1 VNKGAATRP
10 PIVNRK
16 LKEAIMTE
24 DIQRHITLLKA
35 SARAA
40 KNITTI
46 LDPYELLQRTV
57 DIICDEFGFYYAGV
71 FFLDDEKEYAVLKA
85 GRGEAGREMVHAEHK
100 LAVGGNSMIGA
111 SIADRKGRIALDVGA
126 EAVFFENPH
135 LPKTRSEMALPLIM
149 GEEVI
154 GALTVQSTEEAAFHD
169 EDIAALQTMADQLA
183 IAIQNSNLHRQAER
197 RSRLLKAANRVGKE
211 VTSILDLEKLLPQ
224 TVNIICE
231 SYGLYYAGVFLVDE
245 ANEYALLRAGYGKA
259 GKAMVADG
267 HKLKIGTDSMIGA
280 CIAMSEA
287 RIALDVGEEHVHFKN
302 PYLPHTRSEM
312 ALPLI
317 YGNKVL
323 GAVTIQSSEE
333 RAFSEDDITTLLT
346 MAEHL
351 AIAINNAHLIDELK
365 DAHNEILRN
374 KVFEALTTAST
385 EAIHWIGNKAL
396 PISLTVARLREEIVT
411 GKVDLDSLKEDLN
424 MIAESAAQITQV
436 KEQLIGAVREQKP
449 RSVLFADVLQTA
461 AHQRGIAEKMLK
473 VSIEPGAAFVIA
485 DSTQLARALGN
496 ILQNAAEAGA
506 KSVKVTVHLS
516 EERGALEIDIEDDGA
531 GMDEDV
537 LKKIWSPFFTTRGVE
552 HHGLG
557 LPASLHVI
565 SQAQGRIDLVSKI
578 GKGTKVSIFM
588 PRGQAHDESINTGR
602 IKNILLIDDDDA
614 WAKLFTEMLKE
625 TKVELTHSIELK
637 KIPAVDLILVDEN
650 IASISLIDALL
661 ALSKAGLSSRTVVV
675 TSAIHPER
683 VTQIL
688 RGGVKD
694 VIMKPYSAG
703 EVSELLK

>member
-1 VNKGAATRP
+1 MRETFRVSNE
-10 PIVNRK
+10 K
-16 LKEAIMTE
+16 LKRGTMTN
-24 DIQRHITLLKA
+24 DIQRHATLLKA
-35 SARAA
+35 AARAA

-71 FFLDDEKEYAVLKA
+71 FLLDDMKQYAVLKA
-85 GRGEAGREMVHAEHK
+85 GRGEAGREMINAGHK
-100 LAVGGNSMIGA
+100 LAIGGNSMIGA
-111 SIADRKGRIALDVGA
+111 SIANRQGRIALDVGA
-126 EAVFFENPH
+126 EAIFFENPH
-135 LPKTRSEMALPLIM
+135 LPKTRSEMALPLVVSD
-149 GEEVI
+149 EAI

-211 VTSILDLEKLLPQ
+211 VTSILNIEELLPH

-231 SYGLYYAGVFLVDE
+231 AYGLYYAGVFLLDE
-245 ANEYALLRAGYGKA
+245 AGEYAVLRAGYGKA

-267 HKLKIGTDSMIGA
+267 HKLKVGTDSMIGA

-287 RIALDVGEEHVHFKN
+287 RIALDVGEERVHFKN
-302 PYLPHTRSEM
+302 PHLPHTRSEM

-317 YGNKVL
+317 YGGKAL

-351 AIAINNAHLIDELK
+351 AVAINNARLIEELK

-385 EAIHWIGNKAL
+385 EAIHWIGNKTL
-396 PISLTVARLREEIVT
+396 PISLTVARLREEIT
-411 GKVDLDSLKEDLN
+411 DGKVDIDSLREDLD
-424 MIAESAAQITQV
+424 MISESATQIIQV

-449 RSVLFADVLQTA
+449 RAILFADVLQTA
-461 AHQRGIAEKMLK
+461 AHQRDFSENALK
-473 VSIEPGAAFVIA
+473 VNIDPSVAYVIA

-506 KSVKVTVHLS
+506 KSVKVSVRPT
-516 EERGALEIDIEDDGA
+516 EERGTLEIDIEDDGA
-531 GMDEDV
+531 GMGEDV
-537 LKKIWSPFFTTRGVE
+537 MRKAWSPFFTTRGVA

-557 LPASLHVI
+557 LPATMHVV
-565 SQAQGRIDLVSKI
+565 SQAQGHITLVSEA
-578 GKGTKVSIFM
+578 GKGTTVAMFM
-588 PRGQAHDESINTGR
+588 PRGHANDAAIEAGSV
-602 IKNILLIDDDDA
+602 KNVLLIDDNDD
-614 WAKLFTEMLKE
+614 WAKLFVKLLKD
-625 TKVELTHSIELK
+625 TKVKLTQSTDLK
-637 KIPAVDLILVDEN
+637 KLPAADLILVDEY
-650 IASISLIDALL
+650 IASVPLTEV
-661 ALSKAGLSSRTVVV
+661 LSVLVKAGLASKTVVL
-675 TSAIHPER
+675 TSAINPER
-683 VTQIL
+683 VTKFM
-688 RGGVKD
+688 RDGVKD
-694 VIMKPYSAG
+694 VTIKPYSG
-703 EVSELLK
+703 SEISELLK

>member
-1 VNKGAATRP
+1 
-10 PIVNRK
+10 
-16 LKEAIMTE
+16 MTN
-24 DIQRHITLLKA
+24 DIQRHATLLKA
-35 SARAA
+35 AARAA

-71 FFLDDEKEYAVLKA
+71 FLLDDLKQYAVLKA
-85 GRGEAGREMVHAEHK
+85 GRGEAGREMINAGHK
-100 LAVGGNSMIGA
+100 LAIGGNSMIGA
-111 SIADRKGRIALDVGA
+111 SIANRQGRIALDVGA

-135 LPKTRSEMALPLIM
+135 LPKTRSEMALPLVV
-149 GEEVI
+149 GDEAI

-211 VTSILDLEKLLPQ
+211 VTSILNIEELLPH

-231 SYGLYYAGVFLVDE
+231 AYGLYYAGVFLLDD
-245 ANEYALLRAGYGKA
+245 AGEYAVLRAGYGKA

-267 HKLKIGTDSMIGA
+267 HKLKVGTDSMIGA

-287 RIALDVGEEHVHFKN
+287 RIALDVGEERVHFKN
-302 PYLPHTRSEM
+302 PHLPHTRSEM

-317 YGNKVL
+317 YGGKAL

-351 AIAINNAHLIDELK
+351 AVAINNARLIEELK

-385 EAIHWIGNKAL
+385 EAIHWIGNKTL
-396 PISLTVARLREEIVT
+396 PISLTITRLREEIAE
-411 GKVDLDSLKEDLN
+411 GKVDLDSLREDLD

-449 RSVLFADVLQTA
+449 RAVLFADVLQTA
-461 AHQRGIAEKMLK
+461 AHQRDFSENALK
-473 VSIEPGAAFVIA
+473 VNIDPAAAYVIA
-485 DSTQLARALGN
+485 DSTQLTRALGN

-506 KSVKVTVHLS
+506 KSVKVSVQPN
-516 EERGALEIDIEDDGA
+516 RR
-531 GMDEDV
+531 
-537 LKKIWSPFFTTRGVE
+537 TR
-552 HHGLG
+552 
-557 LPASLHVI
+557 
-565 SQAQGRIDLVSKI
+565 
-578 GKGTKVSIFM
+578 
-588 PRGQAHDESINTGR
+588 
-602 IKNILLIDDDDA
+602 
-614 WAKLFTEMLKE
+614 
-625 TKVELTHSIELK
+625 HSR
-637 KIPAVDLILVDEN
+637 N
-650 IASISLIDALL
+650 
-661 ALSKAGLSSRTVVV
+661 
-675 TSAIHPER
+675 
-683 VTQIL
+683 
-688 RGGVKD
+688 
-694 VIMKPYSAG
+694 
-703 EVSELLK
+703 